1 MRGKWYVPAALIGLG
16 GIGVFLMSEN
26 GRRWLRWVAQQL
38 PRTPDQL
45 LAWNEAAQ
53 RELDR
58 IQSALNRVADS
69 LEAAQ

>member
-1 MRGKWYVPAALIGLG
+1 MRGKWYIPAALLGLG
-16 GIGVFLMSEN
+16 GVAVFLMSEN
-26 GRRWLRWVAQQL
+26 GRRWVRWVAQQL

-58 IQSALNRVADS
+58 IQAALNRVADS
-69 LEAAQ
+69 LETAQ